1 MDPLLD
7 VLNPAQRQAV
17 EAGEGPILVLAGPG
31 SGKTRV
37 LTHRIAYL
45 VGRLHVPPYRI
56 MAVTFTN
63 KAAREMKA
71 RLEGLIGSAN
81 LGDLTIGTFHSV
93 CAWILRREALAAGL
107 DPHFLIYDQDDQERL
122 VKQALAGLNFDDKQ
136 YQPSAMLGAIS
147 NAKNDLQ
154 GPDDLRPADYRQE
167 VTRRVY
173 ARYQELLEAA
183 HALDFDDLL
192 LRVVA
197 LFRDSPETLRK
208 YRERYRAILVD
219 EFQDTNLAQF
229 EIVRLLAAES
239 RHVFVVGDEDQSIY
253 SWRGADFR
261 NVRRFRRQ
269 FPEARTI
276 LLEQNYRSTQNILNA
291 AQAVIDR
298 NVERTGKRLWTENA
312 QGQPLTLFE
321 AYDEREEAQF
331 VVDEIGRLIAR
342 GICRPG
348 ECAVMYRTN
357 AQSRVLEEEFM
368 RRGVPYRVVGATRFY
383 GRREIKDVVAYLRLV
398 YSADDPASLSRVLN
412 VPPRGIGDKT
422 AASFRAWADGLGLS
436 FSDALERLASD
447 GDDAPLDSR
456 SRRAL
461 LAFHDMMEDL
471 RRLARE
477 VDLLALLEQVVAR
490 TGYIEWVRDGS
501 EEGEERWQNVLE
513 LRTVAR
519 DYAAME
525 PLEGLAAFLTNVALV
540 ADVDTLQED
549 VDTVT
554 LLTLHAAKGLEF
566 KAVFLVGL
574 DEGIFP
580 HSRCLRDRDQMEEE
594 RRLCYVGLTRAKERL
609 YLTHTFRRTIYGN
622 QEASEPSRFLR
633 DIPEGVMR
641 RASGPGAVHTT
652 TLHERAARPLAPAA
666 PQAYGTRSSRDHLAP
681 RPTGRAFDPTR
692 HLGRSSPSQ
701 DADPVRRVSQP
712 GPGVG
717 RVSQPG
723 RDQGAEAPTTRE
735 PGWETRPTNPT
746 SNQFSPGDRV
756 QHPAFGRG
764 TVISSELRGGD
775 EEVTVAF
782 EGRGIKKLVASIAR
796 MEKVS

>member
-45 VGRLHVPPYRI
+45 VGRLHIPPYRI

-71 RLEGLIGSAN
+71 RLENLIGAGN
-81 LGDLTIGTFHSV
+81 LSDLTIGTFHSV
-93 CAWILRREALAAGL
+93 CAWILRREAAAAGL
-107 DPHFLIYDQDDQERL
+107 DSHFLIYDEDDQER
-122 VKQALAGLNFDDKQ
+122 VAKQALADLRFDEKQ
-136 YQPSAMLGAIS
+136 YRPSAMLGAIS
-147 NAKNDLQ
+147 RAKNELK
-154 GPDDLRPADYRQE
+154 GPGDLRPADYRQE
-167 VTRRVY
+167 VEARVY
-173 ARYQELLEAA
+173 ARYQALLESAN
-183 HALDFDDLL
+183 ALDFDDLL
-192 LRVVA
+192 LRVVEV
-197 LFRDSPETLRK
+197 FRKSPETLNK
-208 YRERYRAILVD
+208 YRQRYRAVLVD

-229 EIVRLLAAES
+229 EIVRLLTAES

-261 NVRRFRRQ
+261 NVRRFRVE

-276 LLEQNYRSTQNILNA
+276 LLEQNYRSTQNILDA
-291 AQAVIDR
+291 ARGVIRR
-298 NVERTGKRLWTENA
+298 NRERTDKHLWTENA
-312 QGQPLTLFE
+312 RGQPITLFE

-331 VVDEIGRLIAR
+331 VVDEIRRLLRR
-342 GICRPG
+342 GLCRAG
-348 ECAVMYRTN
+348 DCAVMYRTN

-383 GRREIKDVVAYLRLV
+383 GRREIKDVLAYLRLA
-398 YSADDPASLSRVLN
+398 YSPGDSVSLWRVLN

-422 AASFRAWADGLGLS
+422 ASLLQAWAGELGLS
-436 FSDALERLASD
+436 LYGALERLAAEDDQARID
-447 GDDAPLDSR
+447 GR

-461 LAFHDMMEDL
+461 LAFLATIEDL
-471 RRLARE
+471 HKLARE
-477 VDLLALLEQVVAR
+477 VDLLALLEQVVVR
-490 TGYIEWVRDGS
+490 TGYMEWVRDGS

-525 PLEGLAAFLTNVALV
+525 PLEGLGAFLTNVALV
-540 ADVDTLQED
+540 ADADTMQEGTD
-549 VDTVT
+549 AVT

-566 KAVFLVGL
+566 RAVFLVGL

-580 HSRCLRDRDQMEEE
+580 HSRCLNDRDQMEEE
-594 RRLCYVGLTRAKERL
+594 RRLCYVGLTRAKEHL

-633 DIPEGVMR
+633 DIPNEVMR
-641 RASGPGAVHTT
+641 LATGQGQARAA
-652 TLHERAARPLAPAA
+652 TLREREARPLAPAA
-666 PQAYGTRSSRDHLAP
+666 PRAYGTRSGHDLEAL
-681 RPTGRAFDPTR
+681 RPTGRAFDPVR
-692 HLGRSSPSQ
+692 HLGRGTGAEAPTTKER
-701 DADPVRRVSQP
+701 P
-712 GPGVG
+712 VG

-723 RDQGAEAPTTRE
+723 RGTGAEAPTTKE
-735 PGWETRPTNPT
+735 GPANPA
-746 SNQFSPGDRV
+746 SNQFSPGDWV

-764 TVISSELRGGD
+764 MVISSQWRGGD
-775 EEVTVAF
+775 EEVVVAF
-782 EGRGIKKLVASIAR
+782 EGRGIKKLVASLAR
-796 MEKVS
+796 MEKVT

>member
-7 VLNPAQRQAV
+7 VLNPAQRRAV

-63 KAAREMKA
+63 KAAREMKS
-71 RLEGLIGSAN
+71 RLERLIGAAG
-81 LGDLTIGTFHSV
+81 LGELTIGTFHAV

-107 DPHFLIYDQDDQERL
+107 DPHYLIYDQDDQERL
-122 VKQALAGLNFDDKQ
+122 VKQALADLNFDDKQ
-136 YQPSAMLGAIS
+136 YTPSAMRAAIS
-147 NAKNDLQ
+147 GAKNELL
-154 GPDDLRPADYRQE
+154 GPGDMRPANYRQE
-167 VTRRVY
+167 VASRVY
-173 ARYQELLEAA
+173 ARYQELLQAA
-183 HALDFDDLL
+183 NALDFDDLL
-192 LRVVA
+192 VRVVE
-197 LFRDSPETLRK
+197 LFRASPETLHK
-208 YRERYRAILVD
+208 YRERYRAVLVD

-239 RHVFVVGDEDQSIY
+239 RHAFVVGDEDQSIY

-261 NVRRFRRQ
+261 NVRRFRHE
-269 FPEARTI
+269 FPEAQVI
-276 LLEQNYRSTQNILNA
+276 LLEQNYRSTQNILA
-291 AQAVIDR
+291 AARAVIDR
-298 NVERTGKRLWTENA
+298 NVERTEKRLWTENSR
-312 QGQPLTLFE
+312 GRPIILCE

-331 VVDEIGRLIAR
+331 VVDEIERLTAR
-342 GICRPG
+342 GVCQPG

-398 YSADDPASLSRVLN
+398 YSADDAVSLARVLN

-422 AASFRAWADGLGLS
+422 VATFQAWAGRMGLS
-436 FSDALERLASD
+436 FDAALRRLAD
-447 GDDAPLDSR
+447 GEEAPIDGR

-471 RRLARE
+471 RSLARE
-477 VDLLALLEQVVAR
+477 VDLLALLEQVVVR
-490 TGYIEWVRDGS
+490 TGYMDWVRDGS
-501 EEGEERWQNVLE
+501 QEGEERWQNIQE

-519 DYAAME
+519 DYVAME

-540 ADVDTLQED
+540 ADADTLQESGD
-549 VDTVT
+549 AVT

-580 HSRCLRDRDQMEEE
+580 HSRCLNDREQMEEE
-594 RRLCYVGLTRAKERL
+594 RRLCYVGLTRAKELL

-633 DIPEGVMR
+633 DIPEELMR
-641 RASGPGAVHTT
+641 RAGGGAARPPS
-652 TLHERAARPLAPAA
+652 LREREARPLAPAA
-666 PQAYGTRSSRDHLAP
+666 PAAYGRRGGGAFEAR
-681 RPTGRAFDPTR
+681 RPTGRAFDPMQ
-692 HLGRSSPSQ
+692 HLGVGSPVGRGSQ
-701 DADPVRRVSQP
+701 PGRGPGAEAPTTRADAVGRVSQP
-712 GPGVG
+712 GPG
-717 RVSQPG
+717 
-723 RDQGAEAPTTRE
+723 TH
-735 PGWETRPTNPT
+735 
-746 SNQFSPGDRV
+746 QFSPGDRV
-756 QHPAFGRG
+756 EHPAFGRG
-764 TVISSELRGGD
+764 TVISSEMRSGD

-796 MEKVS
+796 MEKVP